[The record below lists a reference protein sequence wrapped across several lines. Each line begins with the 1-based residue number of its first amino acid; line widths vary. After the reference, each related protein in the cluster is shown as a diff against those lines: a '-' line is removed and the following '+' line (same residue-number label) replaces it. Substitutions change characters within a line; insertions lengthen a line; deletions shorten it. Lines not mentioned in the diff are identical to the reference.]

1 VEVEGAVG
9 RELCLPSLSP
19 VLEAESALGVPTAL
33 PDLPAV
39 DAGCG
44 VGFALSDFVAPH
56 PDKTMT
62 AAKTTPAV
70 MCTRLITS
78 LFPRT
83 EPQDRF
89 QDGCAGQRGQR
100 LPAGGDREPAAV
112 MRKRDHHFSA
122 RDSPQR
128 QTMLLISLLALG
140 LDTFAP

>member
-1 VEVEGAVG
+1 VGVEGAVG
-9 RELCLPSLSP
+9 RELCLPPLSP
-19 VLEAESALGVPTAL
+19 VLDAESALGAPTAL
-33 PDLPAV
+33 PDLAV

-44 VGFALSDFVAPH
+44 VDFALSDFVAPH

-89 QDGCAGQRGQR
+89 QDGCAGQRVQR

-112 MRKRDHHFSA
+112 RR
-122 RDSPQR
+122 
-128 QTMLLISLLALG
+128 
-140 LDTFAP
+140 